1 VHSAQATY
9 SILYETAS
17 INFLGPSQAAFQ
29 TSVPYHMSWCRMN
42 MRISLH
48 AGLREA
54 AGVWEGGARGDPG
67 TAHKHRVRWR
77 SKDGAGVLYT
87 ALTWTQEAPRSTPDP
102 QPRSLKAP
110 QSRLG
115 RPCSR

>member
-1 VHSAQATY
+1 MHSAQATY

-54 AGVWEGGARGDPG
+54 AGV
-67 TAHKHRVRWR
+67 
-77 SKDGAGVLYT
+77 
-87 ALTWTQEAPRSTPDP
+87 
-102 QPRSLKAP
+102 
-110 QSRLG
+110 LG
-115 RPCSR
+115 RRGSRRPGNRTQASGPLEEQGRGGCPLHSPDLDTGSSPILSRPPATKPQGSSKPPWTSL